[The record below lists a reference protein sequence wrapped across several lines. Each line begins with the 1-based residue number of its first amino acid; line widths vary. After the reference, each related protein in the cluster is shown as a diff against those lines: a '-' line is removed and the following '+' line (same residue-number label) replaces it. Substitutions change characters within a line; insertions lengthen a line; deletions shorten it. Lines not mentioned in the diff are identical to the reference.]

1 MKKVLV
7 VGCPGSGKSTF
18 SKKLHHLTHLPLC
31 HLDLLYWKE
40 DKTTVERAVFLERLA
55 EILSGESWII
65 DGNYTRTYPQR
76 LTKCDTVIHLDFNR
90 FVCLWGVI
98 NRVLKNYGQ
107 VRPDM
112 PEGCPER
119 FDWEFLKWVWNFNRT
134 HRPRNL
140 AALKAAE
147 GITVITLKNRRQVQE
162 FLRQL

>member
-1 MKKVLV
+1 MERILV
-7 VGCPGSGKSTF
+7 IGCPGAGKSTL
-18 SKKLHHLTHLPLC
+18 SRQLGEKLGLPVI
-31 HLDLLYWKE
+31 HLDRLFWKPGWAESTREEFDARLL
-40 DKTTVERAVFLERLA
+40 AQLEHPR
-55 EILSGESWII
+55 WII

>member
-1 MKKVLV
+1 MERILV
-7 VGCPGSGKSTF
+7 IGCPGAGKSTL
-18 SKKLHHLTHLPLC
+18 SRQLGEKLGLPVI
-31 HLDLLYWKE
+31 HLDRLFWKPGWVESTREEFDARLL
-40 DKTTVERAVFLERLA
+40 AQLEHPR
-55 EILSGESWII
+55 WII

-76 LTKCDTVIHLDFNR
+76 LAKCDMVIHLDFNR
-90 FVCLWGVI
+90 FACLWGVI
-98 NRVLKNYGQ
+98 SRVLKNYGQ

-140 AALKAAE
+140 AALEAAE
-147 GITVITLKNRRQVQE
+147 GITVITLKNRRQGQE